1 LINSPL
7 SIRFDVNFFQLK
19 PHEIL
24 HQYWGYKE
32 FRPLQE
38 DIIESILQG
47 KDTLALLPTGGGKSI
62 CFQVPALMK
71 EGICI
76 VVSPLIAL
84 MKDQVE
90 NLNKRDIKAKA
101 IYSGMSYREINITL
115 DNCIHGDIKFLY
127 LSPER
132 LKSELVRDRISQMN
146 VNFLAVDEAHCI
158 SQWGYD
164 FRPEYLQIAEI
175 KSILKNVPI
184 LALTA
189 TATPDVI
196 KDIQH
201 QLNFAK
207 PNVYIKSFE
216 RSNLS
221 YVVNTFEDKN
231 KRLLDIIS
239 KVKGTVLVY
248 VRNRRKTQEIAMLL
262 TQNRERADYY
272 HAGLPYA
279 LRVKKQEDWTQNKI
293 RVMVCTNA
301 FGMGIDKPD
310 VRLVV
315 HYEMPESLESYY
327 QEAGRA
333 GRDEQRSYCVLLF
346 NHSDEVEAQHRLEIT
361 FPKEQ
366 EIKRVYQ
373 ALSNFYSM
381 PVGAS
386 VDRSFDFDITDF
398 CKRFS
403 IAATIAY
410 PALKILEQCDM
421 ITLSDGFYEPSK
433 IKLLAHQEDLYKF
446 QVEHPSFDDFIK
458 LILRSYGGVF
468 DQYIIINEKLL
479 AQRIKKEA
487 GLVVTFLEKLH
498 QLQILDYQKQKDLPQ
513 ITFTS
518 AREDVSTLSLSKA
531 LLKRRKETATT
542 KLNAMLSY
550 AKNTSV
556 CRSKKL
562 LEYFDE
568 FGGTN
573 CGVCDVCIER
583 KKLGMNDDEFEG
595 LIEKIKTI
603 VILKNTSLHKLI
615 DSIKEEKEEKIVETV
630 RFLLDSDKLH
640 YNSSQHLVWKN

>member
-1 LINSPL
+1 MN
-7 SIRFDVNFFQLK
+7 

-32 FRPLQE
+32 FRPLQVE
-38 DIIESILQG
+38 IIESILQG

-71 EGICI
+71 DGICI

-90 NLNKRDIKAKA
+90 NLNKRDIKAVA

-115 DNCIHGDIKFLY
+115 DNCIHGNIKFLY

-132 LKSELVRDRISQMN
+132 LKSEMVRGRISQMN
-146 VNFLAVDEAHCI
+146 VNLLAVDEAHCI

-231 KRLLDIIS
+231 KRLLTIIS

-248 VRNRRKTQEIAMLL
+248 VRNRRKTQEIAMML

-279 LRVKKQEDWTQNKI
+279 LRVKKQDDWTQNKI

-310 VRLVV
+310 VRLVI

-333 GRDEQRSYCVLLF
+333 GRDEQKSYCVLLF
-346 NHSDEVEAQHRLEIT
+346 NHTDELEAQHRLELS
-361 FPKEQ
+361 FPEET

-373 ALSNFYSM
+373 ALCNYYSM
-381 PVGAS
+381 PIGAD
-386 VDRSFDFDITDF
+386 VDRSFNFDIADF
-398 CKRFS
+398 CKKFN
-403 IAATIAY
+403 IVATIAY
-410 PALKILEQCDM
+410 PSLKILEQCDL

-433 IKLLAHQEDLYKF
+433 IKFLLSQEELYKF
-446 QVEHPSFDDFIK
+446 QVEHPTYDDFIK
-458 LILRSYGGVF
+458 LLLRSYGGVF
-468 DQYIIINEKLL
+468 DQFIIINEKLL
-479 AQRIKKEA
+479 AQRIKKESE
-487 GLVVTFLEKLH
+487 LVVSFLDKLH
-498 QLQILDYQKQKDLPQ
+498 QLQVIDYQKQKELPQ

-518 AREDVSTLSLSKA
+518 VRADAANISLNKA
-531 LLKRRKETATT
+531 LLKKRKETATT
-542 KLNAMLSY
+542 KLNAMISY
-550 AKNTSV
+550 AKNTSI

-568 FGGTN
+568 FGGTD
-573 CGVCDVCIER
+573 CGVCDVCLER
-583 KKLGMNDDEFEG
+583 RKLGMNDDEFEG

-603 VILKNTSLHKLI
+603 VIIKKTSLQELV
-615 DSIKEEKEEKIVETV
+615 DSIVEEKEEKIIETV

-640 YNSSQHLVWKN
+640 YNSSQHLEWKN

>member
-1 LINSPL
+1 LN
-7 SIRFDVNFFQLK
+7 

-32 FRPLQE
+32 FRPLQVE
-38 DIIESILQG
+38 IIESILQQ

-71 EGICI
+71 DGICI

-90 NLNKRDIKAKA
+90 NLNKRDIKAVA

-132 LKSELVRDRISQMN
+132 LKSELVRERISQMN
-146 VNFLAVDEAHCI
+146 VNLLAVDEAHCI

-175 KSILKNVPI
+175 KSILKDVPI

-189 TATPDVI
+189 TATPEVI

-201 QLNFAK
+201 QLNFTK
-207 PNVYIKSFE
+207 QNVFIKSFE

-231 KRLLDIIS
+231 KRLLTILS
-239 KVKGTVLVY
+239 KVKGTALVY
-248 VRNRRKTQEIAMLL
+248 VRNRRKTQEIASMLS
-262 TQNRERADYY
+262 QNNMRADYY

-279 LRVKKQEDWTQNKI
+279 VRVKKQDDWTQNNTRI
-293 RVMVCTNA
+293 VVCTNA

-310 VRLVV
+310 VRLVI

-333 GRDEQRSYCVLLF
+333 GRDEQKSYCVLLF
-346 NHSDEVEAQHRLEIT
+346 NHSDELEAIHRMELN
-361 FPKEQ
+361 FPEEK

-373 ALSNFYSM
+373 ALCNYYSM
-381 PVGAS
+381 PIGAD
-386 VDRSFDFDITDF
+386 VDSSFDFDIAEF
-398 CKRFS
+398 CKRFN
-403 IAATIAY
+403 IQATIAY
-410 PALKILEQCDM
+410 PALKILEQCEL
-421 ITLSDGFYEPSK
+421 ISLSESFYEPSK
-433 IKLLAHQEDLYKF
+433 IKILLHQEELYKF
-446 QVEHPSFDDFIK
+446 QVEHPSYDDFVK
-458 LILRSYGGVF
+458 LLLRSYGGLF
-468 DQYIIINEKLL
+468 DQYIIINEKIL
-479 AQRIKKEA
+479 AQRTKKETE
-487 GLVVTFLEKLH
+487 LIETFLTKLH
-498 QLQILDYQKQKDLPQ
+498 QMQVIDYQRQKDLPQ

-518 AREDVSTLSLSKA
+518 SRVDAENISFNKA
-531 LLKRRKETATT
+531 LLKKRKDTAST
-542 KLNAMLSY
+542 KLNAMISY

-568 FGGTN
+568 FGGTD
-573 CGVCDVCIER
+573 CGVCDVCLER
-583 KKLGMNDDEFEG
+583 RKLGMNDDEFEG
-595 LIEKIKTI
+595 LIEKIRTI
-603 VILKNTSLHKLI
+603 VVLKKTTLNELVN
-615 DSIKEEKEEKIVETV
+615 SIKEEKEEKIIETV
-630 RFLLDSDKLH
+630 RFLLDSDKLR
-640 YNSSQHLVWKN
+640 YNSSQHLEWKN

>member
-1 LINSPL
+1 MNS
-7 SIRFDVNFFQLK
+7 
-19 PHEIL
+19 HEIL

-32 FRPLQE
+32 FRPLQAE
-38 DIIESILQG
+38 IIESVLQE

-62 CFQVPALMK
+62 CFQVPALMSD
-71 EGICI
+71 GICI

-90 NLNKRDIKAKA
+90 NLNKRGIKASA

-115 DNCIHGDIKFLY
+115 ENCIHGDIKFLY

-132 LKSELVRDRISQMN
+132 LKSELVRERISQMK
-146 VNFLAVDEAHCI
+146 VNLLAVDEAHCI

-175 KSILKNVPI
+175 KPILKNVSI

-207 PNVYIKSFE
+207 PNVFIKSFE

-231 KRLLDIIS
+231 NRLLEIIS

-248 VRNRRKTQEIAMLL
+248 VRNRRKTQEIAMMLV
-262 TQNRERADYY
+262 QNRERADYY

-279 LRVKKQEDWTQNKI
+279 LRVKKQEDWTQDKI

-310 VRLVV
+310 VRLVI

-333 GRDEQRSYCVLLF
+333 GRDEQKSYCVLLF
-346 NHSDEVEAQHRLEIT
+346 NHTDQVEAQHRLELN
-361 FPKEQ
+361 FPEEKE
-366 EIKRVYQ
+366 IRRVYQ
-373 ALSNFYSM
+373 ALCNYYSM
-381 PVGAS
+381 PVGAD
-386 VDRSFDFDITDF
+386 VDRSFDYDIADF
-398 CKRFS
+398 CKNFS

-410 PALKILEQCDM
+410 PSLKILEQCDL

-433 IKLLAHQEDLYKF
+433 IKFLLHQEELYKF
-446 QVEHPSFDDFIK
+446 QVEHPSYDDFIK
-458 LILRSYGGVF
+458 LVLRSYGGVF

-479 AQRIKKEA
+479 AQRVKKEA
-487 GLVVTFLEKLH
+487 EFIISFLEKLH
-498 QLQILDYQKQKDLPQ
+498 QLQVLDYQKQKDLPQ
-513 ITFTS
+513 LTFTS
-518 AREDVSTLSLSKA
+518 ARVDAATFSFNNSLLQK
-531 LLKRRKETATT
+531 RKETATT

-550 AKNTSV
+550 AMNTSV

-568 FGGTN
+568 FGGTD
-573 CGVCDVCIER
+573 CGVCDVCLER
-583 KKLGMNDDEFEG
+583 RKLGMKDDEFEG
-595 LIEKIKTI
+595 LIEKIRTI
-603 VILKNTSLHKLI
+603 VILKNASLHELI
-615 DSIKEEKEEKIVETV
+615 DSIKEEEEENIIETV
-630 RFLLDSDKLH
+630 RYLLDSDKLR

>member
-1 LINSPL
+1 
-7 SIRFDVNFFQLK
+7 LK

-38 DIIESILQG
+38 EIIESILQG

-62 CFQVPALMK
+62 CFQIPALMND
-71 EGICI
+71 GICI

-115 DNCIHGDIKFLY
+115 ENCIHGDIKFLY

-146 VNFLAVDEAHCI
+146 VNLLAVDEAHCI

-164 FRPEYLQIAEI
+164 FRPEYLQIDEI
-175 KSILKNVPI
+175 KSILKKTPI

-201 QLNFAK
+201 QLNFSK
-207 PNVYIKSFE
+207 PNVFIKSFE

-221 YVVNTFEDKN
+221 YVVNTFEDKD
-231 KRLLDIIS
+231 KRLLTIIS

-248 VRNRRKTQEIAMLL
+248 VRNRRKTQEIAMMLL
-262 TQNRERADYY
+262 QNHERADYY
-272 HAGLPYA
+272 HAGLPHA
-279 LRVKKQEDWTQNKI
+279 LRIKKQEDWTQNKI

-310 VRLVV
+310 VRLVI

-333 GRDEQRSYCVLLF
+333 GRDEQKSYCVLLF
-346 NHSDEVEAQHRLEIT
+346 NHTDEVEAQHRLELN
-361 FPKEQ
+361 FPEEKE
-366 EIKRVYQ
+366 IRRVYQ
-373 ALSNFYSM
+373 ALCNYYSM
-381 PVGAS
+381 PVGAD
-386 VDRSFDFDITDF
+386 VDRSFDFDIADF
-398 CKRFS
+398 CKKFS

-410 PALKILEQCDM
+410 PSLKILEQCDL
-421 ITLSDGFYEPSK
+421 ISLSDGFYEPSK
-433 IKLLAHQEDLYKF
+433 IKFLLHQEELYKF
-446 QVEHPSFDDFIK
+446 QVEHPSYDDFIK
-458 LILRSYGGVF
+458 LVLRSYGGVF

-479 AQRIKKEA
+479 AQRVNKEA
-487 GLVVTFLEKLH
+487 EFIISFLEKLH
-498 QLQILDYQKQKDLPQ
+498 QLQVLDFQKQKNLPQ

-518 AREDVSTLSLSKA
+518 ARVDAANFSFNNSLIK
-531 LLKRRKETATT
+531 KRKETATT

-568 FGGTN
+568 FGGTD
-573 CGVCDVCIER
+573 CGVCDVCLER
-583 KKLGMNDDEFEG
+583 IKLGMKDDEFEG
-595 LIEKIKTI
+595 LIEKIRII
-603 VILKNTSLHKLI
+603 VTLKNTSLHELI
-615 DSIKEEKEEKIVETV
+615 DSIKEEKEEKIIETV

-640 YNSSQHLVWKN
+640 YNSSQYLVWKN